1 MSFKKIQIIDPHT
14 INNPEQ
20 GYIYLGQDD
29 VGLWEK
35 DENGNIFYIQSGI
48 TNVIYVTGS
57 TSSGTSGLNGTS
69 GTSGK
74 DGGIGTSGTSG
85 KTGTNGTSGSSTSG
99 TSGSSGT
106 NGTSGSS
113 GTSGTAG
120 SSGTSGSSGSSGK
133 DGDFYG
139 SSGTNGTSGWSG
151 GYGSA
156 TRCWIN
162 TSDANPDDTY
172 FFGWNSTLST
182 NNLSVLEYIIL
193 NKIDIDKQNLSLW
206 ISIWNNGLLKIEN
219 REDFSNFGIYS
230 VNTIPLPIGGN
241 IFKIAGLTCLAANG
255 QLVENDS
262 YYISFISVTSGL
274 TEDVVVAK
282 DGGGTWI
289 LHFQNGLYIG
299 KT

>member
-1 MSFKKIQIIDPHT
+1 MSFKKIQIIDPQT

-20 GYIYLGQDD
+20 GYIYLGQDTI
-29 VGLWEK
+29 GLWEK
-35 DENGNIFYIQSGI
+35 NEYGQIIYIQSGI

-57 TSSGTSGLNGTS
+57 TSSGTSGFSGSSGLSGSSGKDGISGSSGKGGATGTS
-69 GTSGK
+69 GTSG
-74 DGGIGTSGTSG
+74 
-85 KTGTNGTSGSSTSG
+85 NSTSG
-99 TSGSSGT
+99 TSGM

-113 GTSGTAG
+113 GSNGNSG

-133 DGDFYG
+133 DGNFYG
-139 SSGTNGTSGWSG
+139 SSGMSGSSGWSG

-156 TRCWIN
+156 TRCWFCTGFIN
-162 TSDANPDDTY
+162 PNDTY
-172 FFGWNSTLST
+172 FFGWNDALST

-193 NKIDIDKQNLSLW
+193 NKNDADGQNLSLW
-206 ISIWNNGLLKIEN
+206 INIWANGLLKIEN
-219 REDFSNFGIYS
+219 RGDFSNFGIYS
-230 VNTIPLPIGGN
+230 VNTTPLPIGN
-241 IFKIAGLTCLAANG
+241 TFKIAGLTCLAANG

-262 YYISFISVTSGL
+262 YYISFIPVTSGS
-274 TEDVVVAK
+274 TEDVIVAK